1 MILRVPETRRTV
13 VGFDAKRLYELTQA
27 LHARDSVVALE
38 LDLEE
43 LDTVASYKP
52 PIQIRTKHGTGV
64 LMPVTI
70 ER

>member
-27 LHARDSVVALE
+27 LHPRDSVVALE
-38 LDLEE
+38 LDLEVM
-43 LDTVASYKP
+43 DTEGCYKP
-52 PIQIRTKHGTGV
+52 PIQIRTKHGTAV